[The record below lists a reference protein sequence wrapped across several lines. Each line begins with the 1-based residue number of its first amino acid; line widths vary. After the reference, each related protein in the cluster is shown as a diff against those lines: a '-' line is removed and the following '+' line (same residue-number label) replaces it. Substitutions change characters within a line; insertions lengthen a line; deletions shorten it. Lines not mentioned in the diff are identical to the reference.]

1 MNKKMHVAIA
11 GNIGSGKTNLAEKLA
26 KHYSWKPEFD
36 AVEYNPYLSDFY
48 TDMLRWSF
56 NIQIYFLNIRF
67 RQIRNIQKNENSVV
81 QDRTIY
87 EDVEVFAKNL
97 NENGLLNDRDYNTY
111 LDLYNNLMPFITH
124 PDVLIYLRSDIPL
137 LIDRIEKRGRAYENL
152 IRLNYIRD
160 LNQLYEKWISTYNLS
175 KLLIIDVDKLNFDTR
190 SEDFSYV
197 INQIESQIHGLF
209 S

>member
-11 GNIGSGKTNLAEKLA
+11 GNMGSGKTTLAEKLA
-26 KHYSWKPEFD
+26 KHYNWKPEFD

-56 NIQIYFLNIRF
+56 NIQIYFLNSRF
-67 RQIRNIQKNENSVV
+67 RQILNIQKNENSVV

-111 LDLYNNLMPFITH
+111 LDLYNNLMPFIKH
-124 PDVLIYLRSDIPL
+124 PDLLIYLRADIPL

-190 SEDFSYV
+190 SEDFSHV